1 MAVPVWTASE
11 GRAGGSIGNAV
22 GPPAARVPPRE
33 GTGMRVLAIVG
44 PTASGKTALALR
56 AATLLQGE
64 IVSADSR
71 LVYRRMDIGTAKPT
85 AGQRRVVPHHLI
97 DVADPGERY
106 DAARYQREARAS
118 LAEIERRG
126 RVPIVAG
133 GTGLYVRALLDGL
146 ALDALPTHAPLRAAL
161 EARAKQDGGVA
172 LYRELASRDP
182 AAAVRVHPRNVRRV
196 VRYLEI
202 ALLTGGASRH
212 QARGGRLETL
222 RIGLCPPRA
231 LLRTAIERRVL
242 GMVEA
247 GVLEETATLL
257 ARGLDPRL
265 PSMSAHGYIHW
276 AAHLRGEVDLG
287 DAIAATTRDTFAYAR
302 RQMTWFRRDTDI
314 RWVDAT
320 TADPLEMIRE
330 ALAA

>member
-1 MAVPVWTASE
+1 
-11 GRAGGSIGNAV
+11 
-22 GPPAARVPPRE
+22 
-33 GTGMRVLAIVG
+33 MRVLAIVG
-44 PTASGKTALALR
+44 PTASGKTTLALG

-64 IVSADSR
+64 ILSADSR

-85 AGQRRVVPHHLI
+85 AGQRRAVPHHLI

-106 DAARYQREARAS
+106 DAARYQREARAA

-161 EARAKQDGGVA
+161 EARATEHGDVA
-172 LYRELASRDP
+172 LHQELASRDP
-182 AAAVRVHPRNVRRV
+182 AAAARVHPHNVRRV

-202 ALLTGGASRH
+202 AMLTGSASGH
-212 QARGGRLETL
+212 QARRGCLETI
-222 RIGLCPPRA
+222 RIGLCPPRP
-231 LLRTAIERRVL
+231 LLRREIESRVR
-242 GMVEA
+242 GMVER

-257 ARGLDPRL
+257 ADGLDPRL

-276 AAHLRGEVDLG
+276 AAHLRGEIDLG
-287 DAIAATTRDTFAYAR
+287 DAIAATAKDTSAYAR
-302 RQMTWFRRDTDI
+302 RQMTWFRRDQEV
-314 RWVDAT
+314 RWVDPT
-320 TADPLEMIRE
+320 TVDPLEMIRE
-330 ALAA
+330 ALAK